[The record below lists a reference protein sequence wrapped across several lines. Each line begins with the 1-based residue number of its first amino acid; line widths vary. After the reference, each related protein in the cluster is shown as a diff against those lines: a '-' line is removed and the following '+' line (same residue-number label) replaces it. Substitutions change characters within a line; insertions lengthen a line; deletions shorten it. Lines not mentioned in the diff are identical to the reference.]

1 MGTDTPRAALNK
13 DEITR
18 EISQYWRVSVVEV
31 TDSTQDDITE
41 KILAGTATSGEVVVA
56 NYQRAGRGR
65 LQRTF
70 IAPESTALTFSLY
83 LTPARDKSEWSFL
96 PLLAGVAVAESLNQW
111 AGSEKVSLKWPN
123 DVMIGEKKAGGII
136 AQASGEG
143 VVIGIGINVGMNESE
158 LPIETATSLQL
169 NDFLQLNRNQLLS
182 SILNTFEKLFLKW
195 NTGSSFTAEYSQVS
209 ATLGKEVRAEM
220 PDGRSLSGRAIAI
233 SENGELIL
241 DGDARVSVGDII
253 HLR

>member
-1 MGTDTPRAALNK
+1 MGTDTPRAALDK
-13 DEITR
+13 DEIAR

-41 KILAGTATSGEVVVA
+41 KIVAGTATSGEVIVA

-83 LTPARDKSEWSFL
+83 LTPARNNSEWSFL
-96 PLLAGVAVAESLNQW
+96 PLLAGLAVAQSLNQL
-111 AGSEKVSLKWPN
+111 ATAEKITVKWPH
-123 DVMIGEKKAGGII
+123 DVMIGEKKTGGII
-136 AQASGEG
+136 AQVSGDG

-158 LPIETATSLQL
+158 LPVETATSLQL

-182 SILNTFEKLFLKW
+182 SILNTLEKLFLEW
-195 NTGSSFTAEYSQVS
+195 NTGSSFTAEYSKVS

-220 PDGRSLSGRAIAI
+220 PDGRSLAGKATSI

-241 DGDARVSVGDII
+241 DGDLRVSVGDII